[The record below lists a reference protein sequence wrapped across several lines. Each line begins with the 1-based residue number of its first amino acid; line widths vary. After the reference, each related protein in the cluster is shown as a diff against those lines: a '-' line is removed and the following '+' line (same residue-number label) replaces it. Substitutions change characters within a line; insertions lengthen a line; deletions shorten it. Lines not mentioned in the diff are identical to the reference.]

1 MPKPRKIQIGN
12 LLAWN
17 DADPA
22 TPLRVDDIFVDE
34 GGDVQVMLNDG
45 AAVTEYS
52 LSDILAQT
60 THHPDSR
67 QRPRHRKSR
76 DPATHNTNAE
86 AFRAFT
92 RKADDTDGDTV
103 PILGRISPEMLA
115 WVKSLGHNRSFHV
128 RQALNHYRESG
139 HYKQFKEKKNARKT
153 SK

>member
-1 MPKPRKIQIGN
+1 MTKPRKIQIGN
-12 LLAWN
+12 LLAWA

-22 TPLRVDDIFVDE
+22 IPLRVDDIFVA
-34 GGDVQVMLNDG
+34 GSGDVRVLLDDG
-45 AAVTEYS
+45 QSVTEYP

-67 QRPRHRKSR
+67 QRQRHRKSR
-76 DPATHNTNAE
+76 DPATHNINAE

-92 RKADDTDGDTV
+92 RKADDTDGDTL

-115 WVKSLGHNRSFHV
+115 WVKSLGRNRSFHV

-139 HYKQFKEKKNARKT
+139 HYKQFKEKKDARKA